1 MINQKLNNTLKTI
14 IKEGNYYIIIV
25 NRPNIILKVN
35 NHNEI
40 VQENGEHLLF
50 HIRIINDG
58 YYLENPFLNINNT
71 TEDNINNLNY
81 KLWYVIGNNKN
92 IQNQYYLCQ
101 NDIIRFGNIKLLVKE
116 INIKNINNKYYKNL
130 DLNYNIYEINKKLNT
145 NFESNIK
152 LYLSNDNLNEC
163 IICKSNTS
171 DENNPLITLCEYY
184 IYKHFICLKNELNNE
199 IKIVKNKNGNSIN
212 YFIKF
217 HCNNCK
223 IQLPLRFKIY
233 GINKI
238 FELIDIEKPKNE
250 EYLLFESFDY
260 LNFYNY
266 YQRSI
271 HLIKLIG
278 NDNII
283 NIKIGRDGYN
293 KDNDIKLEEE
303 AVSMEHVLI
312 FIFIKE
318 YISKIKR
325 IIEYNKEEG
334 ILLLK
339 NIRRN

>member
-1 MINQKLNNTLKTI
+1 
-14 IKEGNYYIIIV
+14 
-25 NRPNIILKVN
+25 
-35 NHNEI
+35 
-40 VQENGEHLLF
+40 LL
-50 HIRIINDG
+50 
-58 YYLENPFLNINNT
+58 
-71 TEDNINNLNY
+71 
-81 KLWYVIGNNKN
+81 
-92 IQNQYYLCQ
+92 
-101 NDIIRFGNIKLLVKE
+101 KE
-116 INIKNINNKYYKNL
+116 ININNNEYYYKNL

-163 IICKSNTS
+163 VICKSNTS
-171 DENNPLITLCEYY
+171 DENSPLITLCECY
-184 IYKHFICLKNELNNE
+184 IYKHFICLKNELKNE

-271 HLIKLIG
+271 HLVKLIG

-293 KDNDIKLEEE
+293 KNNDIKLEEE
-303 AVSMEHVLI
+303 TTSMEHAL
-312 FIFIKE
+312 
-318 YISKIKR
+318 
-325 IIEYNKEEG
+325 IEYNKKEG

-339 NIRRN
+339 NISKESNSLVLIKNSLKINENKIYLEVGRTFIEAYLIKENDLKKINYNEIKEIKSKEDFEEQIKNDSFEY